1 MPIVTVYQH
10 GQSSGTAPMRNDH
23 DRAKRDIVMGWS
35 DKTARSNTRFL
46 QSVVLESL
54 TGTGYAFTLTL
65 RDCPDSH
72 AEWHKLVKAY
82 IMRLNRMGMV
92 RLHWVTEWQKRGVP
106 HLHGVVYFPPEAG
119 VSGQHIID
127 HWCTVAFQYTAAF
140 WAQNVKPIS
149 NSLGWLQYLAKHAA
163 RGAKH
168 YQRSSESIP
177 PGWIKTG
184 RMWGKWGDWDIAEP
198 MKFHINRQANF
209 YYRRLVRSYRIA
221 AARSEGNPKSI
232 RFARRMLKCNFRPLS
247 EVRGTSGWVPEPV
260 TLQLIHHLADQGFEV
275 EQ

>member
-23 DRAKRDIVMGWS
+23 VRAKRDEVMGWS

-46 QSVVLESL
+46 QSIPLESL

-65 RDCPDSH
+65 RDCPVSH
-72 AEWHKLVKAY
+72 ADWHRLVKAY
-82 IMRLNRMGMV
+82 IMRLKRMGMV

-106 HLHGVVYFPPEAG
+106 HLHGVVYFPEDAG
-119 VSGQHIID
+119 INGLQIIH
-127 HWCTVAFQYTAAF
+127 HWCNVASFFVAAE

-177 PGWIKTG
+177 AGWRKTG
-184 RMWGKWGDWDIAEP
+184 RMWGKWGDWHISEP
-198 MKFHINRQANF
+198 MKFHISRQANF
-209 YYRRLVRSYRIA
+209 YYRRLVRSYRIS
-221 AARSEGNPKSI
+221 AARADGNPKSI
-232 RFARRMLKCNFRPLS
+232 MYARRMLKCNLRNLS
-247 EVRGTSGWVPEPV
+247 EVRGTSGWVPESV
-260 TLQLIHHLADQGFEV
+260 TIQLIHHLANSGFPV